1 MKKYDVIIVKVK
13 QKRCIEILVKMK
25 KEERNMTL
33 KKLNNIVDQKID
45 ENEEIIIITFYEIVV
60 KEDLS
65 MNELD
70 TVQHLIM
77 QRLENLGYTVYKTG
91 EKYSYK
97 ENIQEVKTSELL
109 VALKK

>member
-1 MKKYDVIIVKVK
+1 MKKDGAIIFEVE
-13 QKRCIEILVKMK
+13 QKRGIEILVKMK
-25 KEERNMTL
+25 KEERKMTL

-45 ENEEIIIITFYEIVV
+45 ENEDKIVITFFEIVV
-60 KEDLS
+60 KENLS

-91 EKYSYK
+91 ESYSYK
-97 ENIQEVKTSELL
+97 EKIQEVKTSELL